1 MTEIPA
7 SLVKQLRDATNVS
20 MMECKRA
27 LTEAGGD
34 LEQATRLLRERGM
47 AVAAKKATRA
57 TNQGLVAAA
66 TTPDGRCSA
75 LLQVNCETDFVA
87 RNDSFKAF
95 VTNLGQAA
103 LKTDAP
109 LAESMKDAVVAK
121 VVEIGENIVVTR
133 NTRFVMTQPGL
144 IETYIHLGGKVGVLI
159 ELGCGKAE
167 TAKSDVAREV
177 AKDLTLHIAACAPRY
192 LQRDEVSAEDVAA
205 ERAIYAKQVEGKPAQ
220 IVGKIVEGK
229 MQKYFAEVCLVDQ
242 GFVKEPKQAVK
253 DLLVE
258 KGKQVGD
265 TLTVRR
271 FVRYQLGQ

>member
-1 MTEIPA
+1 
-7 SLVKQLRDATNVS
+7 
-20 MMECKRA
+20 
-27 LTEAGGD
+27 
-34 LEQATRLLRERGM
+34 
-47 AVAAKKATRA
+47 VA
-57 TNQGLVAAA
+57 
-66 TTPDGRCSA
+66 
-75 LLQVNCETDFVA
+75 
-87 RNDSFKAF
+87 
-95 VTNLGQAA
+95 NLGQAA

-144 IETYIHLGGKVGVLI
+144 LETYIHLGGKVGVLI